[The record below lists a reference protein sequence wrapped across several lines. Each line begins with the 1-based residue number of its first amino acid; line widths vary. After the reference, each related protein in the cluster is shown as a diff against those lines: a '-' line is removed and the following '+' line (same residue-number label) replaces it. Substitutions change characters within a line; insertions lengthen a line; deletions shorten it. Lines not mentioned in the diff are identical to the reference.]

1 MATSALE
8 SHHAQCFKDKDIII
22 PGVLTLNTIQ
32 IHHSLIKEVDITYFM
47 CLQNPKKVGQF

>member
-8 SHHAQCFKDKDIII
+8 SHYAQCFKDKDIII
-22 PGVLTLNTIQ
+22 PGVLTLNTVQ